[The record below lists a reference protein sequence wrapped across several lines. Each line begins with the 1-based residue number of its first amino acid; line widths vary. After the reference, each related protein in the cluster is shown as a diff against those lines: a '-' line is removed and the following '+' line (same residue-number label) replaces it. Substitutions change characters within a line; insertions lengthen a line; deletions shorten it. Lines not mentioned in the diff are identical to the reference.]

1 MRTKEISLK
10 HKIIYGIIVLLVT
23 LLLFLGNEGGQPL
36 EYTGSELQHSV
47 GLIDSENSLVI
58 RESVARTG
66 CIANTPQYVMN
77 KGTYT
82 VSMDYKVDCDGSVLE
97 LWEQGSKI
105 AAWPV
110 PTGQQKMSVDF
121 T

>member
-1 MRTKEISLK
+1 MKTKEISLK

-47 GLIDSENSLVI
+47 GLIDSESSLVI
-58 RESVARTG
+58 MESVARTG

-82 VSMDYKVDCDGSVLE
+82 VSMDYREDNDGSVLE

-105 AAWPV
+105 AAL
-110 PTGQQKMSVDF
+110 SLIHI
-121 T
+121 